1 MTTREAVVAG
11 RFYEASQSSCREQI
25 EQMLPGG
32 RVELELPERIVA
44 GIVPHAGWVFSGA
57 LAGLFFAAVKQQMEE
72 VDSFVIFGAVHSRT
86 SAKAMLFDAGQWETP
101 LGAAE
106 IDEQLGGEIL
116 QSGGGLIQADRGSH
130 NFEHSIEVQVPIIQY
145 LFPQAKIV
153 PMMVVPFD
161 GAHKVGA
168 VVGQVVAQ
176 AAEQSGKKVICVGS
190 TDLTHYGPAY
200 YFTPQGTGEA
210 ANRWAKE
217 TNDQFFIDLAVS
229 MQADRLVEAAG
240 TYSSACGGGAAAAT
254 VAAAKELGAAK
265 GYLLAHESS
274 AEVMARVYKQSSTD
288 SVGYA
293 TIAF

>member
-11 RFYEASQSSCREQI
+11 RCYEASQSGCREQI

-57 LAGLFFAAVKQQMEE
+57 LAGLFFAAVKQQTEA

-86 SAKAMLFDAGQWETP
+86 SAAAMLFDAGQWETP
-101 LGAAE
+101 LGE
-106 IDEQLGGEIL
+106 VVIDEELGGEIL
-116 QSGGGLIQADRGSH
+116 QSAGELIRADCSSH

-161 GAHKVGA
+161 GAHEVGR
-168 VVGQVVAQ
+168 VVGQVVGR
-176 AAEQSGKKVICVGS
+176 SGKKVICVGS
-190 TDLTHYGPAY
+190 TDLTHYGPSY
-200 YFTPQGTGEA
+200 YFTPQGTGDA
-210 ANRWAKE
+210 ANKWAKE

-240 TYSSACGGGAAAAT
+240 TYSRSDTFYWTGHPSG
-254 VAAAKELGAAK
+254 V
-265 GYLLAHESS
+265 
-274 AEVMARVYKQSSTD
+274 STF
-288 SVGYA
+288 SV
-293 TIAF
+293 